1 MMLKKTAPLLAA
13 LSLALPLATMTTP
26 AFAAEEA
33 AAAAATAPDALVKD
47 ISTQVLDTLRNSP
60 EIRAGDSAK
69 AAELI
74 QTIVLP
80 HFDFVRMTR
89 LAVGKNWRSATPEQQ
104 QELTSLFRDLLVRTY
119 SNALTQYRDQ
129 TLEFKPARA
138 GAAAD
143 IMQVPTEIVQSGAQ
157 PVAVEYVLQKQGNEW
172 KVFDIVVMGTSL
184 VINYRNTFEQ
194 KISQAG
200 IDGLIQSLK
209 NQEFKPDATGA
220 NAK

>member
-138 GAAAD
+138 GAAPD

-220 NAK
+220 AAK

>member
-1 MMLKKTAPLLAA
+1 MTTKTTATLLAA
-13 LSLALPLATMTTP
+13 LSLALPFAVMPAP
-26 AFAAEEA
+26 AFATEA
-33 AAAAATAPDALVKD
+33 TAQASAPDALVKD

-60 EIRAGDSAK
+60 EIRAGDSGK

-129 TLEFKPARA
+129 TLEFKPARDGSA
-138 GAAAD
+138 PD

-157 PVAVEYVLQKQGNEW
+157 PVAVEYVLQKQGDAW

-220 NAK
+220 AAK

>member
-1 MMLKKTAPLLAA
+1 MTTKTTATLLAA
-13 LSLALPLATMTTP
+13 LSLALPFAVMPAP
-26 AFAAEEA
+26 AFATEA
-33 AAAAATAPDALVKD
+33 TAQASAPDALVKD

-138 GAAAD
+138 GSAPD

-157 PVAVEYVLQKQGNEW
+157 PVAVEYVLQKQGDAW

-220 NAK
+220 AAK

>member
-157 PVAVEYVLQKQGNEW
+157 PVAVEYVLQKQGDEW

>member
-1 MMLKKTAPLLAA
+1 MTTKTTATLLAA
-13 LSLALPLATMTTP
+13 LSLALPFAVMPAP
-26 AFAAEEA
+26 AFATEA
-33 AAAAATAPDALVKD
+33 TAQASAPDALVKD

-138 GAAAD
+138 GAAPD

-157 PVAVEYVLQKQGNEW
+157 PVAVEYVLQKQGDAW

-194 KISQAG
+194 KISQAS

-220 NAK
+220 AAK

>member
-1 MMLKKTAPLLAA
+1 MTTKTTATLLAA
-13 LSLALPLATMTTP
+13 LSLALPFAVMPSP
-26 AFAAEEA
+26 AFATEA
-33 AAAAATAPDALVKD
+33 TAQASAPDALVKD

-104 QELTSLFRDLLVRTY
+104 QELTNLFRDLLVRTY

-138 GAAAD
+138 GSAPD

-157 PVAVEYVLQKQGNEW
+157 PVAVEYVLQKQGDAW

-220 NAK
+220 AAK

>member
-1 MMLKKTAPLLAA
+1 MTTKTTATLLAA
-13 LSLALPLATMTTP
+13 LSLALPFAVMPAP

-138 GAAAD
+138 GSAPD

-157 PVAVEYVLQKQGNEW
+157 PVAVEYVLQKQGDAW

-220 NAK
+220 AAK

>member
-1 MMLKKTAPLLAA
+1 MTTKTTATLLAA
-13 LSLALPLATMTTP
+13 LSLALPFAVMPAP
-26 AFAAEEA
+26 AFATEA
-33 AAAAATAPDALVKD
+33 TAQASAPDALVKD

-138 GAAAD
+138 GAAPD

-157 PVAVEYVLQKQGNEW
+157 PVAVEYVLQKQGDAW

-220 NAK
+220 AAK

>member
-1 MMLKKTAPLLAA
+1 MTTKTTATLLAA
-13 LSLALPLATMTTP
+13 LSLALPFAVMPSP
-26 AFAAEEA
+26 AFAAE
-33 AAAAATAPDALVKD
+33 ATAQASAPDALVKD

-138 GAAAD
+138 GSAPD

-157 PVAVEYVLQKQGNEW
+157 PVAVEYVLQKQGDAW

-220 NAK
+220 AAK